1 MGVETRR
8 TQYNKAKVR
17 TFCMPSPEGVR
28 GEFNQNVIMKK
39 IFMYAMI
46 AFVGVALMSCSKGK
60 NNADDLQTK
69 TKGYLQLSD
78 LTPLHLIPLSQAE
91 ANLKEMGY
99 SGGYSNKE
107 DGYIYYS
114 ADKKETIVFGLNSEE
129 QTEDVIYMA
138 SKGIAPEDAKDW
150 LSHMSEKVTLPKYK
164 RFIPF
169 AGAYYYNS
177 VEEDP
182 KMEDDP
188 IHVAK
193 TYQQYIS
200 LLENLASGMRVEVF
214 WEEDDI
220 PENESVGYSVAIIY
234 RYGNNIDQAT
244 LSIASLHRVEPNLPE

>member
-1 MGVETRR
+1 
-8 TQYNKAKVR
+8 
-17 TFCMPSPEGVR
+17 MPSPEGVR

-60 NNADDLQTK
+60 NNADDPQTK

-99 SGGYSNKE
+99 SSGYSNKE

-129 QTEDVIYMA
+129 QTEAVYYMA

-150 LSHMSEKVTLPKYK
+150 LSHMSESVTLPMYK
-164 RFIPF
+164 RSIPF
-169 AGAYYYNS
+169 AGAYYYDS

-182 KMEDDP
+182 KMEDEP
-188 IHVAK
+188 KYVAD
-193 TYQQYIS
+193 TYQQYIR
-200 LLENLASGMRVEVF
+200 LLASLTSEMRVEVF
-214 WEEDDI
+214 WEDDI
-220 PENESVGYSVAIIY
+220 PENESVGYGAFMKYS
-234 RYGNNIDQAT
+234 YGGNIDQAILAIT
-244 LSIASLHRVEPNLPE
+244 CLHRVEPNFPE